1 MIGSKSHRLRPM
13 SDHSHA
19 GVRPYG
25 NSYKRHI
32 PTTSPHHNFVFFL
45 TITIHCLPLWIKI
58 DLAHSSHTQPFS
70 SPRRHRERLYKPTLD
85 DLDLE
90 SRTFKISPQTPTTR
104 SEPPQGPSSDTALTA
119 SSSPAYFT
127 WKSALLFIV
136 APLILTAIF
145 TRPIPSSLRRFAPN
159 FLQSTSVSTST
170 IDKPTMSAS
179 NIKFTPRKSEERG
192 GANHGWLKT
201 FHTFSFA
208 NYQEEAFEQ
217 YGPLRVINEGK
228 LSLGRLCFLVE

>member
-19 GVRPYG
+19 GGQLYW

-32 PTTSPHHNFVFFL
+32 PTTSPHHNFVSFL
-45 TITIHCLPLWIKI
+45 TITHCLPLWIKI

-70 SPRRHRERLYKPTLD
+70 SPRRHRERLYRPTLD

-90 SRTFKISPQTPTTR
+90 SRTFKISPQTPITR
-104 SEPPQGPSSDTALTA
+104 SEPPQGPSSDTTLTA

-145 TRPIPSSLRRFAPN
+145 TQPPSRPRRSTNLPCLPLTSSLLPVNRKNEVVPITAGSRP
-159 FLQSTSVSTST
+159 SIRSVSPTTRKRRSSSMVPSGLST
-170 IDKPTMSAS
+170 KVSSLLED
-179 NIKFTPRKSEERG
+179 
-192 GANHGWLKT
+192 
-201 FHTFSFA
+201 
-208 NYQEEAFEQ
+208 YAF
-217 YGPLRVINEGK
+217 LLNKEGR
-228 LSLGRLCFLVE
+228 S